1 MRSFEAMGTRFECVL
16 AAFNRPVLTTEAN
29 AIAEEVE
36 LLVRDWHQRLTVFD
50 PVSPISTVNALAS
63 ERPVGVDPD
72 MFALIARCLE
82 YTQDTNAR
90 FDIAVGS
97 LMRTHG
103 FRSFVPTLRWH
114 GTAESEGTSRESLP
128 VTRLTEPGTPAWGS
142 CFIQLDPT
150 TSTIRFTTPGVSID
164 LGAIAKGFVL
174 DLARTELD
182 HLGVTNALIH
192 GGTSSVLAIG
202 PKPDGSPW
210 RIRILPDDPD
220 SPIVALADAALS
232 VSAPSGR
239 MVEGHGHIID
249 PTTGRPSDA
258 ASAAC
263 VFGPSAEVCEA
274 WSTALVI
281 DPTLTDRLP
290 EGYGCHLRTG
300 SAWLSYETAC
310 IGSPSPLNPIH

>member
-16 AAFNRPVLTTEAN
+16 AAFSRPVLATEAA

-50 PVSPISTVNALAS
+50 PVSPVSVVNAQAA
-63 ERPVGVDPD
+63 ERPVRVDPEL
-72 MFALIARCLE
+72 FALLGRCLS
-82 YTQDTNAR
+82 YTRDTNAR

-97 LMRTHG
+97 LMRAYG
-103 FRSFVPTLRWH
+103 FHLVGRHSVPTLRQP
-114 GTAESEGTSRESLP
+114 GSGGASRDSY
-128 VTRLTEPGTPAWGS
+128 EPSWGS
-142 CFIQLDPT
+142 NLIQLDP
-150 TSTIRFTTPGVSID
+150 STNTIHFTTPGISID

-174 DLARTELD
+174 DLARTELA
-182 HLGVTNALIH
+182 HLGVANALIH

-210 RIRILPDDPD
+210 RVRILPDDPD
-220 SPIVALADAALS
+220 SPIVALAGAALS

-239 MVEGHGHIID
+239 TVEGRGHIMD
-249 PTTGRPSDA
+249 PATGRPSEA

-281 DPTLTDRLP
+281 DPALTDRLP
-290 EGYGCHLRTG
+290 EGYGCHLRTR
-300 SAWLSYETAC
+300 SAWLSHETAC
-310 IGSPSPLNPIH
+310 VGSPSPLNPTD